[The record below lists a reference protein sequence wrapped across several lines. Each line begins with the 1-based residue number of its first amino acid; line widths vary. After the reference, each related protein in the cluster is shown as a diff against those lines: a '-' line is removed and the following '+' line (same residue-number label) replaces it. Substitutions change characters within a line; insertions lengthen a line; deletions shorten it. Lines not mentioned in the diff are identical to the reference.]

1 MITELTWDSNLF
13 GFKVGIIDPA
23 DLKSKSLENHLKIA
37 KESKFRLIYL
47 NIIENDYQ
55 LNSIA
60 QGNNGFLASQKQT
73 YKMSLIS
80 SNAFENSPNVFLY
93 TDENV
98 SEDLLIL
105 ALQSGHMSK
114 YKQDPVFTLDQFK
127 RLYTIWIE
135 RSVRRE
141 IADFVAVYQI
151 GGKILGFITLLFK
164 DHTGKIGLVGVDE
177 KSRGKGIGRQ
187 LIQYVIT
194 QCSINKCSEI
204 SVVTQ
209 RDNLAAVGL
218 YIKSGFSLFSTQN
231 NYHFW
236 L

>member
-13 GFKVGIIDPA
+13 GFKVGFIDPV
-23 DLKSKSLENHLKIA
+23 DLKSESLENHLKYA

-47 NIIENDYQ
+47 NIDENDYQ

-60 QGNNGFLASQKQT
+60 RGNNCFLASQKQT
-73 YKMSLIS
+73 YKMSVNS
-80 SNAFENSPNVFLY
+80 AYAFEDSPNVILY
-93 TDENV
+93 TDKNV

-114 YKQDPVFTLDQFK
+114 YKKDPGFTLDQFK
-127 RLYTIWIE
+127 KLYTIWIE

-141 IADFVAVYQI
+141 IANFVAIYK
-151 GGKILGFITLLFK
+151 GDEKILGFITLLFEEQ
-164 DHTGKIGLVGVDE
+164 TGKIGLVGVDE

-194 QCSINKCSEI
+194 QCLINKCSEL

-209 RDNLAAVGL
+209 RDNIAAVGL
-218 YIKSGFSLFSTQN
+218 YIKSGFSLYSTQN